1 MTEKAEETS
10 VGVKEGERPF
20 QYRIRL
26 PLFLVLLAVVLA
38 VSLSPLSFFS
48 VLTFRQMRE
57 TLVTAQQERQLQQ
70 AATLATRVD
79 AFLEQEGREAVRL
92 GEALGTLADPGRDEV
107 APVLANI
114 IDDSVI
120 LARFQPLAG
129 PPVSVAAKGAAGEK
143 RIEETL
149 ARDAQSLFGPNNS
162 GAAALLSGPFRVGS
176 PMILA
181 VTVTA
186 PVARRGDALGVFQQ
200 VALFQG
206 VWEELEA
213 AVPPPS
219 RMFLLSPAGE
229 LVAQTEPEER
239 LLSTSLKGRAI
250 VQQFLSSRGRS
261 RGSSAYEV
269 PGESGEPGRRLGSYA
284 ATAHGWGIFVEV
296 DEAIA
301 LAPIN
306 RILRDS
312 MIGAALAAGLAMV
325 AAFLLGG
332 MISRPMARLAAISR
346 RLAGGDFSVEAPPS
360 RVREITEL
368 AGNFN
373 WMAARLGE
381 LVMKFRTVARE
392 ANAMFLGT
400 IRALAEAIDEKDPY
414 TKGHSI
420 RVNQFAVII
429 GRQMGLSREE
439 LRALHVSS
447 LLHDVG
453 KIGIDDAILKK
464 PAALTPEEFETMKTH
479 TERGAKIMGRIP
491 QMAAIIPGMRF
502 HHERWS
508 GAGYPLGLRE
518 EEIPLQARIIA
529 VADTFD
535 AMTTDRPYKKGFP
548 VAEAVDRI
556 NDLKGTHLDAQ
567 SVEAFNRAY
576 KAGEFDGI
584 FPSGS
589 EGAVEESPASQ
600 KGNTGEAAGS
610 RAVTET

>member
-1 MTEKAEETS
+1 MRQRKEDTPERDRENGRPVSARF
-10 VGVKEGERPF
+10 GV
-20 QYRIRL
+20 
-26 PLFLVLLAVVLA
+26 PLFLVLLGVVLT
-38 VSLSPLSFFS
+38 VSISPLSFFS
-48 VLTFRQMRE
+48 VVTYRQMRDN
-57 TLVTAQQERQLQQ
+57 LVTAQQERQLQQ
-70 AATLATRVD
+70 AATLATRID

-92 GEALGTLADPGRDEV
+92 GEALGTLADPGLGEG
-107 APVLANI
+107 ASFLANL

-120 LARFQPLAG
+120 LARFHPLTG
-129 PPVSVAAKGAAGEK
+129 TPVSVAGPKVAGVK
-143 RIEETL
+143 RFEETL
-149 ARDAQSLFGPNNS
+149 ARDAQSLLGPAGG
-162 GAAALLSGPFRVGS
+162 GAAALLSGPFRGGT
-176 PMILA
+176 PPRLA

-186 PVARRGDALGVFQQ
+186 PVVRHGDALGVFQQ
-200 VALFQG
+200 VALFQS

-219 RMFLLSPAGE
+219 RMFLLSPDGE
-229 LVAQTEPEER
+229 LVAETERGER
-239 LLSTSLKGRAI
+239 LLPQDLRGRAI
-250 VQQFLSSRGRS
+250 VVQFLSSHGRS

-269 PGESGEPGRRLGSYA
+269 HGPSGSRARRLGSYA
-284 ATAHGWGIFVEV
+284 ATTHGWGIFVEV

-306 RILRDS
+306 RILRDW
-312 MIGAALAAGLAMV
+312 MIGAALAAGLAMA
-325 AAFLLGG
+325 AAFALGG
-332 MISRPMARLAAISR
+332 IISRPMARLAAISR
-346 RLAGGDFSVEAPPS
+346 RLAAGDFSVQARSS
-360 RVREITEL
+360 RVAEIAEL

-381 LVMKFRTVARE
+381 LVTKFKMVARE

-420 RVNQFAVII
+420 RVNHFAVII
-429 GRQMGLSREE
+429 GRQMGLSRED

-464 PAALTPEEFETMKTH
+464 PAALTHEEFEAMKTH

-491 QMAAIIPGMRF
+491 QMTSIIPGMRF

-508 GAGYPLGLRE
+508 GGGYPMGLRGE
-518 EEIPLQARIIA
+518 DIPLQARIIA

-535 AMTTDRPYKKGFP
+535 AMTTDRPYQKGLP

-556 NDLKGTHLDAQ
+556 NDLKGLHLDGAT
-567 SVEAFNRAY
+567 VEAFNRAY
-576 KAGEFDGI
+576 KAGEF
-584 FPSGS
+584 
-589 EGAVEESPASQ
+589 EGVVPGAIPREPGDPAPVP
-600 KGNTGEAAGS
+600 GTTGEE
-610 RAVTET
+610 RQAVSSDPA